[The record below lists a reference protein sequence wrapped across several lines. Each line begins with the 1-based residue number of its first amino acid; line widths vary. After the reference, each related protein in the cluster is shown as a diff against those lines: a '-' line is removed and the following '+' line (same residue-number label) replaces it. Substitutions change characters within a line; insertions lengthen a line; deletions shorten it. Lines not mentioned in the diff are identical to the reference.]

1 MTREEQLKY
10 CSICKN
16 QQFRMNIGIVCRL
29 TDNIADFEDS
39 CENYEEDTDL
49 MNRLHRKKVSID
61 SKTAGKSKRFVNYI
75 IDSIAISILYFL
87 ILYVLGIIFIKK
99 NPEILNFL
107 LNDSHYLNYLLFIFV
122 MLGYYFLFESFTG
135 RTIGKYITKTIVV
148 DKEGEKPAVKIVFIR
163 TICRLI
169 PFELLSYLG
178 EGNLGWHDTLSR
190 TTTVDK

>member
-1 MTREEQLKY
+1 MTREEQLKH
-10 CSICKN
+10 CSICKH

-29 TDNIADFEDS
+29 TDNIADFEES
-39 CENYEEDTDL
+39 CENYEEDTEL

-61 SKTAGKSKRFVNYI
+61 AKTAGISKRFVNYI
-75 IDSIAISILYFL
+75 IDSIAISILYLL
-87 ILYVLGIIFIKK
+87 ILYVVGIIFIKT

-107 LNDSHYLNYLLFIFV
+107 LNDSQYLNYLLFIFV

-135 RTIGKYITKTIVV
+135 RTIGKYITKTTVV
-148 DKEGEKPAVKIVFIR
+148 DKEGRKPVVKIVFIR

-178 EGNLGWHDTLSR
+178 EGKLGWHDTLSG
-190 TTTVDK
+190 TTTIDK

>member
-1 MTREEQLKY
+1 MTREEQLNY
-10 CSICKN
+10 CSICKH

-29 TDNIADFEDS
+29 TDNIADFEDA
-39 CENYEEDTDL
+39 CENYEEDTEL

-61 SKTAGKSKRFVNYI
+61 AKTAGISKRFVNYI
-75 IDSIAISILYFL
+75 IDSIAISILYLL
-87 ILYVLGIIFIKK
+87 ILYVVGIIFIKT

-107 LNDSHYLNYLLFIFV
+107 LNDSQYLNYLLFIFV

-135 RTIGKYITKTIVV
+135 RTIGKYITKTTVV
-148 DKEGEKPAVKIVFIR
+148 DKEGRKPVVKIVFIR

-178 EGNLGWHDTLSR
+178 EGKLGWHDTLSG
-190 TTTVDK
+190 TTTIDK

>member
-16 QQFRMNIGIVCRL
+16 QKFKMNIGIVCRL

-49 MNRLHRKKVSID
+49 INRLHRKKVSID
-61 SKTAGKSKRFVNYI
+61 SKTAKTSKRFVNYI

-87 ILYVLGIIFIKK
+87 LLYVLGIIFIKI
-99 NPEILNFL
+99 NPEILNSL
-107 LNDSHYLNYLLFIFV
+107 LNDYQYLNDLLIIFV
-122 MLGYYFLFESFTG
+122 MLGYYFLFESFNG
-135 RTIGKYITKTIVV
+135 RTIGKYITKTTVV
-148 DKEGEKPAVKIVFIR
+148 DKEGGKPVVKMIFIR

-169 PFELLSYLG
+169 PFEPLSYLG
-178 EGNLGWHDTLSR
+178 EGNLGWHDTLSK
-190 TTTVDK
+190 TTTIDK

>member
-10 CSICKN
+10 CSICKH

-29 TDNIADFEDS
+29 TDCIADFEDA
-39 CENYEEDTDL
+39 CENYVEDTDL

-61 SKTAGKSKRFVNYI
+61 AKTAGISKRFVNYI
-75 IDSIAISILYFL
+75 IDSIAISILYLL
-87 ILYVLGIIFIKK
+87 ILYVVGIIFIKT

-107 LNDSHYLNYLLFIFV
+107 LNDSQYLNYLLFIFV

-135 RTIGKYITKTIVV
+135 RTIGKYITKTSVV
-148 DKEGEKPAVKIVFIR
+148 DKEGGKPVVKIVFVR

-178 EGNLGWHDTLSR
+178 EGKLGWHDTLSG
-190 TTTVDK
+190 TTTIDK